1 MAKEQKEGSVKD
13 PDVVYIVMKDDTDY
27 DGKYT
32 NAKSGQQA
40 LGGYTDDGY
49 KVYAKWLALN
59 KLNSSFLS
67 DGIQDRSTT
76 YNDKQHNIKYYYLL
90 CPIRHT

>member
-13 PDVVYIVMKDDTDY
+13 PDVVYIVMKDDKDY

-49 KVYAKWLALN
+49 KVYAKWLTLN
-59 KLNSSFLS
+59 KKARNK
-67 DGIQDRSTT
+67 DSTEDLE
-76 YNDKQHNIKYYYLL
+76 NEVAEEEIDVL
-90 CPIRHT
+90 